1 MILFIF
7 ALTFLML
14 AVIYYDVV
22 SFTIPN
28 WLWQVVL
35 LLFVLVIFFDPHWRA
50 TMSTAEYI
58 LMGGLALLS
67 LLPFAAQWLSE
78 ERMELI
84 FEVIAG
90 FMLLVLCGG
99 LYHAFQGPEYQLL
112 AAWMPEGYV
121 LFGAERGGEVFS
133 SFVCLVILL
142 LLGVVIFMLGWV
154 GGGDVKILAALALWT
169 GAESSLDLV
178 FGMGVL
184 GGLLIIPLLMLRDI
198 VDLHSVTVLE
208 WKGSRIA
215 AIVMVPYYNAINY
228 ARLLWRFITFPLRQ
242 LVQRRLPQDKLPPIL
257 QDGQPM
263 AYGIPIAIA
272 FLVLL
277 FTDSVPY
284 LPLDRL

>member
-1 MILFIF
+1 
-7 ALTFLML
+7 
-14 AVIYYDVV
+14 
-22 SFTIPN
+22 
-28 WLWQVVL
+28 
-35 LLFVLVIFFDPHWRA
+35 
-50 TMSTAEYI
+50 
-58 LMGGLALLS
+58 
-67 LLPFAAQWLSE
+67 
-78 ERMELI
+78 
-84 FEVIAG
+84 
-90 FMLLVLCGG
+90 
-99 LYHAFQGPEYQLL
+99 
-112 AAWMPEGYV
+112 
-121 LFGAERGGEVFS
+121 
-133 SFVCLVILL
+133 
-142 LLGVVIFMLGWV
+142 
-154 GGGDVKILAALALWT
+154 
-169 GAESSLDLV
+169 
-178 FGMGVL
+178 MGVL